1 MRTAVLVMITAIA
14 LGACEKRDPVADQAN
29 NVATAPAE
37 VDVLPPDE
45 SVATPTNELENGDD
59 EDVNVSEG
67 YGDSDQIPAAFH
79 GRWALTPADCTS
91 PNSDTKGL
99 LVVSAD
105 RLRFYEALA
114 TPRGELK
121 FSPKSVS
128 GDFAFRGEGM
138 NWKKYEALELQNNKL
153 VRTESGPMRSY
164 TYARCTS

>member
-1 MRTAVLVMITAIA
+1 MRTAALVVITALA
-14 LGACEKRDPVADQAN
+14 LGACDKRDPVADQAN
-29 NVATAPAE
+29 NVASAPAE

-59 EDVNVSEG
+59 EEVNVSEAA
-67 YGDSDQIPAAFH
+67 GDDRIPAAFH

-91 PNSDTKGL
+91 PNGDTKGL

-105 RLRFYEALA
+105 RLRFYEAQA
-114 TPRGELK
+114 TPQGELK

-128 GDFAFRGEGM
+128 GHFAFSGEGM
-138 NWKKYEALELQNNKL
+138 NWKKYEALELQNNTL